1 MKDKG
6 LNKYFLII
14 FSITLIVLLGISS
27 VLRVKVK
34 DVDIKE
40 IMSSIE
46 SICDFSNLNVG
57 SSKDLKRIYGINTD
71 DIEDFRIYT
80 PMSNMNSD
88 KLLLIKVKNEDDTET
103 IEKKIQEIT
112 KKQGSTFKDYA
123 PDQYA
128 LIESKLL
135 YVKGKYC
142 ILFIG
147 KDIENAS
154 EAFKKCFK

>member
-27 VLRVKVK
+27 ILTVKVK
-34 DVDIKE
+34 DVDLNE
-40 IMSSIE
+40 IMSNIE
-46 SICDFSNLNVG
+46 SNCDFSKLNLG
-57 SSKDLKRIYGINTD
+57 SSKDLKRTYGINPD

-80 PMSNMNSD
+80 PISNMNAD
-88 KLLLIKVKNEDDTET
+88 ELLLIRVKNADDTEA
-103 IEKKIQEIT
+103 IEKKIEEIT
-112 KKQGSTFKDYA
+112 EKQGNSFKDYA

-135 YVKGKYC
+135 YSKGKYF
-142 ILFIG
+142 ILFVG
-147 KDIENAS
+147 KDVENAS
-154 EAFKKCFK
+154 KAFKQCFR